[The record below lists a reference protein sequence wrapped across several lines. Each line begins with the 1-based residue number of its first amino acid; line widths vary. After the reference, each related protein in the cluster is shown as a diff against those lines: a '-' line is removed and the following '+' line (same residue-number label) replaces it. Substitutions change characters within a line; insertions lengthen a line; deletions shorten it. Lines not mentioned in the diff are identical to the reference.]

1 MIINDH
7 LVKCKFKD
15 IKRLNKLLLRLANY
29 SQPLHWES
37 HSFDMCLTSRVDG
50 LSITSIGVVYNWMLL
65 TQEWRNGL
73 WGYTNNINNNNKDDN
88 YNNNDYNNYIIII

>member
-1 MIINDH
+1 M
-7 LVKCKFKD
+7 
-15 IKRLNKLLLRLANY
+15 
-29 SQPLHWES
+29 E
-37 HSFDMCLTSRVDG
+37 
-50 LSITSIGVVYNWMLL
+50 VVYNWMLL